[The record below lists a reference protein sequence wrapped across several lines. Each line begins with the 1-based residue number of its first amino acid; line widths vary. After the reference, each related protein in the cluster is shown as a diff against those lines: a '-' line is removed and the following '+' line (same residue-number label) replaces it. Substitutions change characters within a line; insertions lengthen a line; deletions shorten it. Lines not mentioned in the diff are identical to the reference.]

1 MLGPE
6 SERGKEP
13 GLGPGPGLDEAGGTI
28 ERGTKVQASRSSSDL
43 QENRAHRSSRAKILC
58 DTLWG

>member
-13 GLGPGPGLDEAGGTI
+13 GPGLGLGLGLDEAGGAI
-28 ERGTKVQASRSSSDL
+28 ERGIKVQASRSSSDL
-43 QENRAHRSSRAKILC
+43 QENRAHRSSRAKML
-58 DTLWG
+58 